1 MVHDSILSDETEVT
15 QLQFLMFVAVQLT
28 LLFIG
33 AYFDVVQFL
42 PPLLAG
48 MLFFVWSLYRP
59 RVWIFTVILLYSI
72 ILQRSEG
79 ITIWEVLFAAYCFGG
94 IGLWILQRIQRES
107 EVTVHSADRFL
118 LAFLL
123 LCVLSVVPALLNG
136 ADVVKWFRELMIF
149 YAYLLY
155 FPVRQAIRHY
165 RVLPWIGFGFLV
177 LSLTIAVN
185 NFLKYKTA
193 ASSAVYLW
201 ELLSGRQTA
210 NEPLFVTSI
219 LIGMALFLFVRST
232 SARAIIL
239 ALVSFFALALAL
251 TFSRG
256 YWIGLFVGIA
266 VLFMLFKGKER
277 WRLSVTLLMLAG
289 VAAIVLLVVFQSTGL
304 AILGSMADR
313 LTAKSLSPA
322 LDLSLQSRLSETSIV
337 VESILT
343 NPILG
348 SGLGVLFKF
357 PDPISKT
364 TFETWYVHNGYLFL
378 WFKVGLAGLM
388 CFLLAYGAMLRDA
401 YKLFREQPE
410 TFESHLLAGVIAVLV
425 AMSVISLTSPQFITR
440 DSILI
445 ISSCWAIV
453 GAFRMKRREET
464 GTEG

>member
-1 MVHDSILSDETEVT
+1 MVHDAILSEESEVT
-15 QLQFLMFVAVQLT
+15 QLQFLVFVAVQLM
-28 LLFIG
+28 LLFVG
-33 AYFDVVQFL
+33 AYFDAVQFL

-48 MLFFVWSLYRP
+48 ILFFLWSLYRP

-94 IGLWILQRIQRES
+94 IALWLLLRIQQNIVVIE
-107 EVTVHSADRFL
+107 HSADRFL
-118 LAFLL
+118 VVFLL
-123 LCVLSVVPALLNG
+123 LCVLSIVPALLNG
-136 ADVVKWFRELMIF
+136 ADAVRWSRELMIF
-149 YAYLLY
+149 YAYLLF
-155 FPVRQAIRHY
+155 FPVRQAIVRHKA
-165 RVLPWIGFGFLV
+165 LPWIGLGFLI
-177 LSLTIAVN
+177 LSLSIAVN

-232 SARAIIL
+232 SARAVIL

-266 VLFMLFKGKER
+266 VLFVLFKGKER
-277 WRLSVTLLMLAG
+277 WRLSVALLMLAS
-289 VAAIVLLVVFQSTGL
+289 VAAIVLLVVFRSMGL

-313 LTAKSLSPA
+313 LGAKSLSPV
-322 LDLSLQSRLSETSIV
+322 LDVSLQSRISETRSVIQT
-337 VESILT
+337 IFT

-348 SGLGVLFKF
+348 SGLGVYFKF

-364 TFETWYVHNGYLFL
+364 MYETWYVHNGYLFL

-388 CFLLAYGAMLRDA
+388 CYLLAYGAMLRDA
-401 YKLFREQPE
+401 YKLFKEQQG
-410 TFESHLLAGVIAVLV
+410 TFESHLLAGVIAVLA

-445 ISSCWAIV
+445 ISLCWGVI
-453 GAFRMKRREET
+453 GAFRLKRQDERQAE
-464 GTEG
+464 